1 MGTLNGLL
9 IGAMFAAISARIWAG
24 NKHIQHDFNMHV
36 LALFR
41 PVHSTGCFP
50 TQAQILFFPRTDQRA
65 GEPEAKAAL
74 ADDTAV

>member
-9 IGAMFAAISARIWAG
+9 IGAMFAAISA
-24 NKHIQHDFNMHV
+24 QV
-36 LALFR
+36 
-41 PVHSTGCFP
+41 
-50 TQAQILFFPRTDQRA
+50 LFFPRTDQRA